1 MRAGRMHVAVPAAMR
16 VVRRGLAL
24 QRFPVPTMGDS
35 ITEGTLLELTKQVGE
50 YVDNEEVVA
59 VVETDKVRARDTVG
73 GLASAMPTHTATDGE
88 TGRRCVCACV
98 RGGGGCGCVCIRERE
113 REKARERER
122 GCE

>member
-1 MRAGRMHVAVPAAMR
+1 MLRAGRMHVAVPAAMR

-59 VVETDKVRARDTVG
+59 VVETDKVRAR
-73 GLASAMPTHTATDGE
+73 E
-88 TGRRCVCACV
+88 TGRGSRERNDHTHSHRWRDMETMCVCVRVGVGVAVAACVCA
-98 RGGGGCGCVCIRERE
+98 
-113 REKARERER
+113 
-122 GCE
+122 